1 MEKIMAIPREE
12 IMERRETIEEII
24 SKHTGKIRTAKTLE
38 DLAIADT
45 EIYQKLN
52 TLFSLHVVNQ
62 RRELLI
68 SFCDWWDK
76 NYFKNDDSITEE
88 DLAITADE
96 VDEFLADLNGKN
108 ITRKNIKERK

>member
-1 MEKIMAIPREE
+1 MAIPREE

-68 SFCDWWDK
+68 SFCDWMWD
-76 NYFKNDDSITEE
+76 NNFFKEGDDVTDNEI
-88 DLAITADE
+88 
-96 VDEFLADLNGKN
+96 DEFLANLNEK
-108 ITRKNIKERK
+108 